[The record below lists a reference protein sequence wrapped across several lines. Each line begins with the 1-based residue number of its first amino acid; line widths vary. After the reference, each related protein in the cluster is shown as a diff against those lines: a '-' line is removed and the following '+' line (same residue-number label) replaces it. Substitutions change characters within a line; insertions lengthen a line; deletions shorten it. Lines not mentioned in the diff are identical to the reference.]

1 MRDGSLSYERFCA
14 EAELLQKRSHELASK
29 QAVGSDKFVAT
40 WEWRHGNRQ
49 HLDGNSY
56 LVSTGNS
63 RQFCPDSGS
72 VKTTMELDGDID
84 ELLVHDEDNWP
95 DVDEPQTMMLLH
107 SGEVET
113 ALLEFHIVFHTVYQT
128 PVLYFRALAV
138 DGTPLNTNTVTCGVQ
153 FPGSNGR
160 PAFVG
165 MEEHP
170 VVGKPFSFLHPCE
183 TAAAMQLLQA
193 QLQSSKSTEVSS
205 DVEIPQYLASW
216 LSLVQPLTGISPLD
230 YYSV

>member
-113 ALLEFHIVFHTVYQT
+113 ALLEFHIVFHTIYQT
-128 PVLYFRALAV
+128 P
-138 DGTPLNTNTVTCGVQ
+138 

>member
-14 EAELLQKRSHELASK
+14 EAELLQKRSHELA
-29 QAVGSDKFVAT
+29 
-40 WEWRHGNRQ
+40 R
-49 HLDGNSY
+49 
-56 LVSTGNS
+56 NS

-84 ELLVHDEDNWP
+84 ELLVHDEDNWT
-95 DVDEPQTMMLLH
+95 DVDEPQTMILQ
-107 SGEVET
+107 SGEAET
-113 ALLEFHIVFHTVYQT
+113 ALLEFHIVFHTIYQT

-205 DVEIPQYLASW
+205 DVKIPQYLASW